1 MKKILILTDIGFS
14 KRDYTRFGVNILEK
28 KYKVDI
34 LDFTEWLSP
43 RYWKIYPEKIYNF
56 EGHKKISNYN
66 DLEEAI
72 SSKDIINVID
82 YLSSEE
88 AYSILDYIKKK
99 KLSLT
104 KVLNNLVLEN
114 NRTFWELLHKL
125 FFLCFKPKILF
136 KKIIFILKK
145 KREINFSYDYV
156 VIGGKKGME
165 HTQAKNAKK
174 LIKGHSFDYDIFLE
188 LNNKNSNL
196 KPYAVFLDQCLPFH
210 PGNIYR
216 GENPSVTKEKY
227 FPALN
232 DFFKSFESKTGL
244 EIIFAAHPRSRYDLY
259 PEFLYGRKYFI
270 NKTSELVKNSKLVL
284 LHTTTSMSYAVLYN
298 KPIIFITTD
307 EWTKSFDD
315 FRIHSYSRSMGS
327 LLFNIDNKN
336 NYFKIPKNDKIYSF
350 DKEKYKEYKDKY
362 LKFPGT
368 PEKYLWDVFLD
379 NISSEV
385 YEK

>member
-136 KKIIFILKK
+136 KKIIFIFKK
-145 KREINFSYDYV
+145 KKEINFFYDCV

-165 HTQAKNAKK
+165 HVKAKNAKK
-174 LIKGHSFDYDIFLE
+174 IIKSHSFDYDVFLE
-188 LNNKNSNL
+188 LNNKNSNLNL
-196 KPYAVFLDQCLPFH
+196 KPYAVFLDQCVPFH
-210 PGNIYR
+210 PGAIYR
-216 GENPSVTKEKY
+216 GENSQVTKEKY

-232 DFFKSFESKTGL
+232 DFFTNFENKTGL
-244 EIIFAAHPRSRYDLY
+244 EIIFAANPRSRYDLY

-307 EWTKSFDD
+307 EYIKSFDD
-315 FRIHSYSRSMGS
+315 FKIHSYSRSLNS
-327 LLFNIDNKN
+327 LLFNIDDKN
-336 NYFKIPKNDKIYSF
+336 NYSKIPKNDKIYSF
-350 DKEKYKEYKDKY
+350 DKAKYEEYKNNY
-362 LKFPGT
+362 VKFPGT
-368 PEKYLWDVFLD
+368 PDKNLGYIFLD
-379 NISSEV
+379 SIVDES
-385 YEK
+385 

>member
-1 MKKILILTDIGFS
+1 MKKILILTDVGFS

-28 KYKVDI
+28 KYKVDV

-43 RYWKIYPEKIYNF
+43 RYWKIYQEKIYNF
-56 EGHKKISNYN
+56 EGYKKISNYN

-72 SSKDIINVID
+72 SSKDIVNVID
-82 YLSSEE
+82 QLSSEKS
-88 AYSILDYIKKK
+88 YSILNYIKKK

-104 KVLNNLVLEN
+104 RGLNALVLES

-136 KKIIFILKK
+136 KKIIFIFKK
-145 KREINFSYDYV
+145 KKEINFFYDCV

-165 HTQAKNAKK
+165 HVKAKNAKK
-174 LIKGHSFDYDIFLE
+174 IIKSHSFDYDVFLE
-188 LNNKNSNL
+188 LNNKNSNLNL

-210 PGNIYR
+210 PAAIYR
-216 GENPSVTKEKY
+216 GENPLVTKEKY

-232 DFFKSFESKTGL
+232 DFFTNFENKTGL

-284 LHTTTSMSYAVLYN
+284 LHTTTSISYAVLYN

-307 EWTKSFDD
+307 EYIKSFDD
-315 FRIHSYSRSMGS
+315 FRIHSYSRSLNS

-336 NYFKIPKNDKIYSF
+336 NYSKIPKNDKIYSF
-350 DKEKYKEYKDKY
+350 DKAKYEEYKNNY
-362 LKFPGT
+362 VKFPKS
-368 PEKYLWDVFLD
+368 PEKNSWDIFLD
-379 NISSEV
+379 NITNQT
-385 YEK
+385 